1 MRVYN
6 SMKRHKTK
14 YNRKFDVNNHT
25 VSIDLISQCV
35 TSNPQERSYRK
46 KLCKVV
52 FSNEVKDNNRE
63 FIQIYFSS
71 MRAAAVFIANHIDN
85 NVVKFN
91 IFGKQYDVHRAVLS
105 CNYKLYAVDSI
116 DGKDIL
122 EAVLRA

>member
-1 MRVYN
+1 M
-6 SMKRHKTK
+6 SKMKRHKTK
-14 YNRKFDVNNHT
+14 YSKEFDVGNHIVNIELFT
-25 VSIDLISQCV
+25 QCV

-85 NVVKFN
+85 NAMKFN